1 MNTWSTGAMRSSF
14 EQVPQAYIR
23 IGGILYLA
31 IIVLG
36 IFGELFVRGSLVI
49 AGDALATAN
58 NISASQQLWR
68 LGIVG
73 DLSMHVLD
81 IPVIVVFYSL
91 LRRVSKSLSVM
102 VVYANLVQTCV
113 LVSNKLSL
121 VLPILLL
128 SDTGYLDS
136 IAIEQRQAFALLAV
150 NVHGFGFGIGLIFF
164 GIACALKGYLML
176 RADYLPKLTGALFLR
191 WLHSYFLKF

>member
-14 EQVPQAYIR
+14 EQAPQAYIR

-81 IPVIVVFYSL
+81 IPVILVFYSL

-121 VLPILLL
+121 VLPILRL
-128 SDTGYLDS
+128 SDTGYLAA

-150 NVHGFGFGIGLIFF
+150 NVHGFIFGIGLIFF

-176 RADYLPKLTGALFLR
+176 RADNCRNLPAYYLL
-191 WLHSYFLKF
+191 WLE